1 MKIKFKNGIHEVSV
15 YDIIIIQ
22 NDSKISETTITAVS
36 CNGVAIKVNSHPDWK
51 ILNDYFADSSFI
63 DIAPPQQHCFSKLIE
78 QNKSKPI
85 NPDIISFTFDTSSIG
100 DITAWTNPY
109 DSPYNKTHP
118 EKY

>member
-100 DITAWTNPY
+100 DTAWTNPY
-109 DSPYNKTHP
+109 DSPYNKTHL